1 MIGNTKL
8 WKCRDMSSDEVMVT
22 VDKFSLI
29 APDGSVFASKRKPEH
44 LKVVFDDY
52 MSGIPKDERVY
63 PWEVVSR
70 ETVFRL
76 KITAETTQADWREFS
91 GKCEMVLD

>member
-1 MIGNTKL
+1 
-8 WKCRDMSSDEVMVT
+8 MSSDDVMVT
-22 VDKFSLI
+22 VDKFTLI

-52 MSGIPKDERVY
+52 MSGIPMDERVY

-70 ETVFRL
+70 ETIFRL

-91 GKCEMVLD
+91 RKCAMVLD

>member
-1 MIGNTKL
+1 
-8 WKCRDMSSDEVMVT
+8 MSSDDVMVT
-22 VDKFSLI
+22 VDKFTLI

-44 LKVVFDDY
+44 LKVVFDEY

-76 KITAETTQADWREFS
+76 KVTAETTQADWREFS
-91 GKCEMVLD
+91 RQCEMVLD